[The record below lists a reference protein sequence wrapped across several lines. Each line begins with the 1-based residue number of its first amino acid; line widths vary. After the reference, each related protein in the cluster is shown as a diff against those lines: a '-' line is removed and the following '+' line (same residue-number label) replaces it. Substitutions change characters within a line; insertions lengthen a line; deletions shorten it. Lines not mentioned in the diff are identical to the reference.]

1 MTRAAPKRIHAEETG
16 VVMVVIVAAILLLGV
31 ITASVLATAIAGK
44 GQSTENRFAKQA
56 YGAALAGEQAAV
68 YRLNATKPADN
79 LCPPLP
85 GQTTPVTPSAGLC
98 GPYSSD
104 DPAAPQPM
112 VAARYDYWITPVM
125 TTASNGTHGYTPDIC
140 VGTPPPLLTRRVML
154 VVQER
159 CITAVGQA
167 LVGTSVR
174 STRRVQ
180 LRVSSAK
187 PFFPIPGVWGTEC
200 VNISGGSISPGS
212 VGCSTTTAIGSNTIG
227 YNGTIGSNGQI
238 YAGMRA
244 WGVNPNTATPSD
256 PPAQLYLG
264 NKSPTTTQ
272 TATYS
277 LKINDSTTLPAT
289 CPAGGS
295 AGSGGGTLTFES
307 TDINP
312 TNGCM
317 PYTNNPPILFGE
329 YFALPLMSDYFAN
342 PPGVA
347 FPTTP
352 ITPSGVAA
360 CAITTDTAT
369 CNDNASVAAAVA
381 QMSPTCQSGA
391 WNVATRELVV
401 RGGCTLTLRTG
412 IYNVCSITL
421 GASGGGGGSGFLMPS
436 NPAGGNASP
445 PPEVRIFLDS
455 RSRTGSGCTTTSAPR
470 AGSNISFSAGSG
482 FGTTDVSATSPACS
496 SSAQTVSAVSLQLY
510 VYGVGDPPL
519 TNGVPY
525 RSTPANDAV
534 DIDNNSKVYALL
546 EAPNSTVNIN
556 QTGGCVRG
564 GVAADAVNVPNNATF
579 IWDTS
584 ADLVTGR
591 STPTV
596 YRRAFAVCSSTYA
609 PSLPMDGC

>member
-1 MTRAAPKRIHAEETG
+1 
-16 VVMVVIVAAILLLGV
+16 MVVVVAVMLILSV
-31 ITASVLATAIAGK
+31 ITASVLATALAGK
-44 GQSTENRFAKQA
+44 AQSANDRFAKQA
-56 YGAALAGEQAAV
+56 YGAALAGVQAGV
-68 YRLNATKPADN
+68 YRLNATRPADD

-112 VAARYDYWITPVM
+112 VSARYDYWITPVM
-125 TTASNGTHGYTPDIC
+125 TTASNSTHGYTPDIC
-140 VGTPPPLLTRRVML
+140 VGTPPALLQRRLLL

-167 LVGTSVR
+167 LAGTRVR

-180 LRVSSAK
+180 LRASSAK
-187 PFFPIPGVWGTEC
+187 PFFPIPGVWGTQC
-200 VNISGGSISPGS
+200 VNISGGSISSGS
-212 VGCSTTTAIGSNTIG
+212 VGCSTTQAIGSNTLG
-227 YNGTIGSNGQI
+227 YNGSLGSNGQI

-244 WGVNPNTATPSD
+244 WGVNPNTATSSD

-264 NKSPTTTQ
+264 NKSPTSTQ

-277 LKINDSTTLPAT
+277 LKINDSSTLPGT

-295 AGSGGGTLTFES
+295 AGSGGGVLTFES

-312 TNGCM
+312 SNGCM
-317 PYTNNPPILFGE
+317 PYANNLPQLFGE
-329 YFALPLMSDYFAN
+329 YFALPLMSEYFAS
-342 PPGVA
+342 PPSVA

-352 ITPSGVAA
+352 ATPTGVAA
-360 CAITTDTAT
+360 CSTTTDTAS
-369 CNDNASVAAAVA
+369 CNDNVSVAAAVG
-381 QMSPTCQSGA
+381 QMSATCQSGA
-391 WNVATRELVV
+391 WSAATRVLVV
-401 RGGCTLTLRTG
+401 KGGCTLTLPTG
-412 IYNVCSITL
+412 IYNFCSVTL
-421 GASGGGGGSGFLMPS
+421 GGGGGGFLMPS

-445 PPEVRIFLDS
+445 LPEVRIFLDS
-455 RSRTGSGCTTTSAPR
+455 RSRAGSGCTAASAPR
-470 AGSNISFSAGSG
+470 AGSNISFSGTSG
-482 FGTTDVSATSPACS
+482 FGTTDVSSTSPACRTAS
-496 SSAQTVSAVSLQLY
+496 QTVSAASLQLY

-525 RSTPANDAV
+525 RSTAASDSV
-534 DIDNNSKVYALL
+534 DIDNNSKVYALI

-556 QTGGCVRG
+556 QPGGCVRG
-564 GVAADAVNVPNNATF
+564 GLAADGVNVPNNAAF

-584 ADLVTGR
+584 ADLVPPR
-591 STPTV
+591 PTPTV
-596 YRRAFAVCSSTYA
+596 YRRAFAVCSSTFN